1 MTEAE
6 VQKLRDAG
14 IDDAVILDLQKEEAS
29 KNGQA
34 GPTASAQSEL
44 PEIDPN
50 TPSSV
55 YRQAEAAGVPT
66 MGREQ
71 TWGQTG
77 VEVAGVLADNWK
89 PIVGTLGTGGL
100 LYGGA
105 KTGQWI
111 KGIGDAYKTG
121 VASNAANVATNAA
134 TQEMRVLERLARGTG
149 PQAEAA
155 AQRLQQL
162 IQSRVPTS
170 APGPVAPSVAP
181 TAAPAP
187 AAGPVA
193 PTQQPGLLQRG
204 ADMASRVRNVAAQ
217 RIAGFGASGA
227 AVPAAVGLGGA
238 ALSTAATNQLARMTP
253 EQRKA
258 YYDNMMLGAMGGDT
272 ALAAAIMN
280 GGQ

>member
-6 VQKLRDAG
+6 VAKLKSAG
-14 IDDAVILDLQKEEAS
+14 IDDAVILDMQKEEAEKS
-29 KNGQA
+29 GQA
-34 GPTASAQSEL
+34 GPQVASKSEL
-44 PEIDPN
+44 PYIDPN
-50 TPSSV
+50 TPSTV
-55 YRQAEAAGVPT
+55 YQQAEAAGVPT
-66 MGREQ
+66 EGREQ

-77 VEVAGVLADNWK
+77 LEVAGVLADNWK

-170 APGPVAPSVAP
+170 APGPVPPTATPAP
-181 TAAPAP
+181 TPTP
-187 AAGPVA
+187 AA
-193 PTQQPGLLQRG
+193 QQPGMIQRG
-204 ADMASRVRNVAAQ
+204 IDMASRIRNVAAQ
-217 RIAGFGASGA
+217 RVAGLGASGA
-227 AVPAAVGLGGA
+227 AVPLAVGAGGA
-238 ALSTAATNQLARMTP
+238 ALSTAATNQLASMTP